1 MSEIE
6 TISSDW
12 YDRNAQR
19 YMASTLDADLSHI
32 YASFLRY
39 VPEGGRILDAGCG
52 PGRDS
57 LVFQQMGYDVTALDA
72 SAEMVRIASERL
84 GKPVLQ
90 IRHQD
95 VVFRQT
101 FDGIWSMASL
111 LHVPQAE
118 LRVVFEKYRNALVP
132 GGVLFASFKHGQ
144 GESRTKGRLFSN
156 QNRQS
161 LERLIAPIADLEVI
175 DTWVDFD
182 NRPGRSHEEWVS
194 VLCRR
199 ATTVTP

>member
-1 MSEIE
+1 MNEVE
-6 TISSDW
+6 SSGW

-19 YMASTLDADLSHI
+19 YMASTLDADLSHV
-32 YASFLRY
+32 YEPFLRH

-84 GKPVLQ
+84 GKPVL
-90 IRHQD
+90 RLHHQD
-95 VVFRQT
+95 VAFQQE

-111 LHVPQAE
+111 LHVPQAG
-118 LRVVFEKYRNALVP
+118 LPLVFEKYRNALVP
-132 GGVLFASFKHGQ
+132 GGVLFASFKHGE
-144 GESRTKGRLFSN
+144 GEVRTKGRLFSN

-161 LERLIAPIADLEVI
+161 LERLIAPIADLDVLDI
-175 DTWVDFD
+175 WVDFD
-182 NRPGRSHEEWVS
+182 NRPGRGHEEWVS

-199 ATTVTP
+199 AIANS